1 MMNSIACA
9 RRGLFSKPGFHAGIP
24 LLVIL
29 RISDDWRRSLAYNP
43 RFTRKRRIMEAEQLN
58 SLQSLLKDLTDR
70 SIELRRYL

>member
-1 MMNSIACA
+1 M
-9 RRGLFSKPGFHAGIP
+9 GIP
-24 LLVIL
+24 LRVIL
-29 RISDDWRRSLAYNP
+29 CAGSDWHGSLAYNP

>member
-1 MMNSIACA
+1 LLAPG
-9 RRGLFSKPGFHAGIP
+9 RGLFRKSGFRAGIP

-29 RISDDWRRSLAYNP
+29 CTGSDWQGSLAYNL